1 VETILILENEN
12 NLRTLYKEELEDE
25 GYHILLAK
33 SGEGTLEILEKKL
46 SWFGSCRIS
55 TRTDK
60 IPYNFAVYGKGV

>member
-1 VETILILENEN
+1 METVLILENEN

-46 SWFGSCRIS
+46 S
-55 TRTDK
+55 
-60 IPYNFAVYGKGV
+60 